1 MMYMINAAGG
11 EFSVFKQKFNCRSS
25 KRNLHLGGDF
35 GFGTKLEAHSRRA
48 DGEVI
53 IVVWRVRNPESLGMP
68 YSDEDLAFWLHTG
81 DQTDNVTEK
90 SLLEILTINWVG

>member
-53 IVVWRVRNPESLGMP
+53 IVV
-68 YSDEDLAFWLHTG
+68 
-81 DQTDNVTEK
+81 
-90 SLLEILTINWVG
+90 